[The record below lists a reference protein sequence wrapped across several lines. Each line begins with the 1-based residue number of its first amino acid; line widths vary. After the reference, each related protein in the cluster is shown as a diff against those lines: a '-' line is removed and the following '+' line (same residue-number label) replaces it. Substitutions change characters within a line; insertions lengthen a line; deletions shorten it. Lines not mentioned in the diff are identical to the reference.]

1 MTNILITKSEE
12 TRSILKALTLMLGN
26 ENSYLEENLKNLRK
40 ANVAQDNQK
49 FIQQKMQGKRR
60 TY

>member
-1 MTNILITKSEE
+1 MSNILITKSEE